1 MIAPSRAAAYRRFYL
16 YSLLSVAVIG
26 IAVAAAV
33 LLHLGIQALG
43 FGERPLPAEPSR
55 NISLAIALLAIA
67 VPVGGVHLW
76 LIRRSFTDP
85 AERATGIRHQYL
97 NLWVAFAL
105 LLVLF
110 MGQAACTALTFQD
123 GADVTIQLS
132 VIAVAAVVATIAA
145 WWISRTP
152 PESPRPR
159 IRAAI
164 VVMLVAMAV
173 AAFALAGAASS
184 AAALFSPQSVSQFS
198 FGGLPLT
205 FEQVQQRQL
214 RASLL
219 TAGVALTIWSVAFVW
234 QRPWRDSRDRLGYAL
249 LGYGL
254 GTLALVVGGA
264 FGIAGAI
271 RFGRDQNEA
280 GAFTATW
287 PFIAAGALLV
297 ATHLTLLLA
306 DRGRNGHPAVT
317 TTRLSLAFPALV
329 GLGLMVGGLGVAW
342 HAGLERDDVTA
353 RRLTDEL
360 IQGVVLLGV
369 GAAAY
374 LASWLAFDRR
384 TTAASAVRRFYL
396 FTVVCLAL
404 VAGLLSAVVGL
415 YEALTAASGAGD
427 PFAGRTALTWL
438 MPAAALAVIFTAHL
452 RLLLADQRATRAVET
467 AVPADPLIVLLDAV
481 RAGRVSAEQ
490 AAATIRG
497 GLS

>member
-43 FGERPLPAEPSR
+43 FGERRLPAEPSR
-55 NISLAIALLAIA
+55 TISLAIALLAIA

-164 VVMLVAMAV
+164 VVMLLAMSV

-205 FEQVQQRQL
+205 FEQVHQRQL
-214 RASLL
+214 RPRLL
-219 TAGVALTIWSVAFVW
+219 AAGGALTILSVAVRW
-234 QRPWRDSRDRLGYAL
+234 ARPRRDSRHPLGYAL
-249 LGYGL
+249 
-254 GTLALVVGGA
+254 VG
-264 FGIAGAI
+264 AGA
-271 RFGRDQNEA
+271 
-280 GAFTATW
+280 W
-287 PFIAAGALLV
+287 P
-297 ATHLTLLLA
+297 
-306 DRGRNGHPAVT
+306 P
-317 TTRLSLAFPALV
+317 
-329 GLGLMVGGLGVAW
+329 
-342 HAGLERDDVTA
+342 
-353 RRLTDEL
+353 
-360 IQGVVLLGV
+360 
-369 GAAAY
+369 
-374 LASWLAFDRR
+374 
-384 TTAASAVRRFYL
+384 
-396 FTVVCLAL
+396 
-404 VAGLLSAVVGL
+404 
-415 YEALTAASGAGD
+415 
-427 PFAGRTALTWL
+427 
-438 MPAAALAVIFTAHL
+438 
-452 RLLLADQRATRAVET
+452 
-467 AVPADPLIVLLDAV
+467 
-481 RAGRVSAEQ
+481 
-490 AAATIRG
+490 
-497 GLS
+497 

>member
-1 MIAPSRAAAYRRFYL
+1 M
-16 YSLLSVAVIG
+16 
-26 IAVAAAV
+26 
-33 LLHLGIQALG
+33 
-43 FGERPLPAEPSR
+43 
-55 NISLAIALLAIA
+55 
-67 VPVGGVHLW
+67 
-76 LIRRSFTDP
+76 
-85 AERATGIRHQYL
+85 
-97 NLWVAFAL
+97 
-105 LLVLF
+105 
-110 MGQAACTALTFQD
+110 
-123 GADVTIQLS
+123 
-132 VIAVAAVVATIAA
+132 
-145 WWISRTP
+145 
-152 PESPRPR
+152 
-159 IRAAI
+159 
-164 VVMLVAMAV
+164 
-173 AAFALAGAASS
+173 
-184 AAALFSPQSVSQFS
+184 
-198 FGGLPLT
+198 
-205 FEQVQQRQL
+205 
-214 RASLL
+214 
-219 TAGVALTIWSVAFVW
+219 
-234 QRPWRDSRDRLGYAL
+234 
-249 LGYGL
+249 
-254 GTLALVVGGA
+254 GGA

-342 HAGLERDDVTA
+342 HAGLERDEATA

-374 LASWLAFDRR
+374 LPSWLAFDRR

-404 VAGLLSAVVGL
+404 VAGLLSAVVVL